1 MRKVSYFAVF
11 EENQDGAFGVFFPD
25 IPGCISFGETLEEAQ
40 ENVKQALE
48 LHVYGLEKSGEEL
61 PASSEKLDIEDVKNC
76 IVIPISIYPDLVKNE
91 MDNRRVRT
99 NITIP
104 SWLKDIAEENK
115 VNYSRVL
122 EVALMEYLEIPVG
135 KSK

>member
-1 MRKVSYFAVF
+1 MY
-11 EENQDGAFGVFFPD
+11 
-25 IPGCISFGETLEEAQ
+25 
-40 ENVKQALE
+40 
-48 LHVYGLEKSGEEL
+48 
-61 PASSEKLDIEDVKNC
+61 IEDVKNC